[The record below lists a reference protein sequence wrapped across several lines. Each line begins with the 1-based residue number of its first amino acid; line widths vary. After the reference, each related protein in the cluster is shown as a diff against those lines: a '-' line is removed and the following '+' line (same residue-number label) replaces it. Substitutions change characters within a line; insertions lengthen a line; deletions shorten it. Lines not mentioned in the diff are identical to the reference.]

1 MSFDNKEAYMDERRN
16 LRRRHIIYYSRVY
29 ERSTGELIGHVMDIT
44 PEGIKLISE
53 QPIPLQKRFHF
64 RIDLPDDIT
73 LKEYMFFEA
82 ESVWSAP
89 DVNPDFYNTG
99 FRVFKM
105 SSEDAAFLTR
115 MIDETGLRD

>member
-1 MSFDNKEAYMDERRN
+1 MEERRN
-16 LRRRHIIYYSRVY
+16 LRRRHVIYYSRVY
-29 ERSTGELIGHVMDIT
+29 ERKTGELIGHVMDIT

-53 QPIPLQKRFHF
+53 QAIPLQKRFHF

-73 LKEYMFFEA
+73 LKEFMYFEA
-82 ESVWSAP
+82 ESIWCSP

-99 FRVFKM
+99 FRVFNM
-105 SSEDAAFLTR
+105 SADDAAFLNR

>member
-1 MSFDNKEAYMDERRN
+1 MEERRHF
-16 LRRRHIIYYSRVY
+16 RRRHVIYYSRVY

-53 QPIPLQKRFHF
+53 QPITLNKRFHF

-73 LKEYMFFEA
+73 LKEYMYFDA
-82 ESVWSAP
+82 ESVWCSP

-99 FRVFKM
+99 FRVSKM
-105 SSEDAAFLTR
+105 SPEDAEFLTR